1 MLSEFLFLINFYLS
15 LCLSPKA
22 GGFSVTAV
30 LALVALFELT
40 FKLLLICLIKSGI
53 LTMMIVH
60 CSFFSCQFT
69 VLIFLSLF
77 EKKHTS
83 PEVGAINFTSLL
95 LFLEKIHAWWFG
107 RIFQNSLKGKKDV
120 TCTQLRSQR
129 ATAGLNLVIDAT
141 PPVYVIGVVVRRP
154 SNSALGS
161 SSSTIYFGSRRAP
174 NSQLAA

>member
-1 MLSEFLFLINFYLS
+1 MSEFLFLINFYLS

-22 GGFSVTAV
+22 GGFSVTAA

-60 CSFFSCQFT
+60 FCFFSCQFT

-77 EKKHTS
+77 EKNTS

-95 LFLEKIHAWWFG
+95 LFLEKIHAWWVG